1 LQKEFFMR
9 LSMRHFTNKA
19 APRLS
24 VLSALIILWGLGG
37 AAVAAAQAARET
49 PQEIRGN
56 DLAIPQ
62 LPGQIEGKTITTGL
76 TMSGTISFIINGSTA
91 TVAVQHLDNTRTTG
105 TSGALRLTLM
115 ATTSIPTLGQ
125 TIDGYTLAT
134 YDLAPLDHDSGY
146 ASLTSPDLPY
156 TAPPAGCYYV
166 TLVLQ
171 ESQASGYVDQDL
183 HTFAGGGTPDGS
195 GYDLFSFGGADCSA
209 SAISCLRDSQ
219 TACLLNGRF
228 QVRVTWRTRTAS
240 GSGNVMSF
248 IDQRAENDESVFFWF
263 FDSTNFEMGIKM
275 LNACTFNN
283 KFWIYIGGLTD
294 QGWTVTVTDT
304 KTGAART
311 YANAIG
317 HLSTPVG
324 DTSALPCP

>member
-1 LQKEFFMR
+1 MR
-9 LSMRHFTNKA
+9 FSMRQDSHRSPVRF
-19 APRLS
+19 
-24 VLSALIILWGLGG
+24 VLVALIALGGLG
-37 AAVAAAQAARET
+37 AAGVAAAQTAGET
-49 PQEIRGN
+49 PKVMRGSGF
-56 DLAIPQ
+56 AVPP

-76 TMSGTISFIINGSTA
+76 TMSGTISFIISGSEA
-91 TVAVQHLDNTRTTG
+91 TVSVQHIDNTRTTG
-105 TSGALRLTLM
+105 TSGALRLALVASTK
-115 ATTSIPTLGQ
+115 IPTLGQ
-125 TIDGYTLAT
+125 PIDGHTLAT

-146 ASLTSPDLPY
+146 ASVTSPNLPY

-195 GYDLFSFGGADCSA
+195 GFDLFSFGGADCSA
-209 SAISCLRDSQ
+209 SAISCTRDSQ

-228 QVRVTWRTRTAS
+228 QVRVAWRTRTAN
-240 GSGNVMSF
+240 GSGTVMSF

-294 QGWTVTVTDT
+294 QGWSVTITDT
-304 KTGAART
+304 RTGAART
-311 YANAIG
+311 YTNAIG
-317 HLSTPVG
+317 HLSSPVG

>member
-1 LQKEFFMR
+1 
-9 LSMRHFTNKA
+9 MRHFTDKA
-19 APRLS
+19 AYRRP
-24 VLSALIILWGLGG
+24 VLSALIALIALVGGVGG
-37 AAVAAAQAARET
+37 AGVAAAQAVGEPQT
-49 PQEIRGN
+49 PKEIRGSG
-56 DLAIPQ
+56 LAIPQ

-76 TMSGTISFIINGSTA
+76 TMSGTISFIINGSEA
-91 TVAVQHLDNTRTTG
+91 TISVQHLDNTRTTG

-115 ATTSIPTLGQ
+115 ATTTIPTLGQ

-146 ASLTSPDLPY
+146 ASVTSPNLPY

-195 GYDLFSFGGADCSA
+195 GFDLFSFGGADCSA
-209 SAISCLRDSQ
+209 SAISCTRDSQ

-228 QVRVTWRTRTAS
+228 QVRVAWRTRTAT

-263 FDSTNFEMGIKM
+263 FDATNFEMGIKM

-311 YANAIG
+311 YTNTLG

>member
-1 LQKEFFMR
+1 MR
-9 LSMRHFTNKA
+9 FSMRQDSHRSPVRF
-19 APRLS
+19 
-24 VLSALIILWGLGG
+24 VLVALIALGGLG
-37 AAVAAAQAARET
+37 AAGVAAAQTAGET
-49 PQEIRGN
+49 PKVMRGSGF
-56 DLAIPQ
+56 AVPP

-76 TMSGTISFIINGSTA
+76 TMSGTISFIISGSEA
-91 TVAVQHLDNTRTTG
+91 TVSVQHIDNTRTTG
-105 TSGALRLTLM
+105 TSGALRLALVASTK
-115 ATTSIPTLGQ
+115 IPTLGQ
-125 TIDGYTLAT
+125 PIDGHTLAT

-146 ASLTSPDLPY
+146 ASVTSPNLPY

-195 GYDLFSFGGADCSA
+195 GFDLFSFGGADCSA
-209 SAISCLRDSQ
+209 SAISCTRDSQ

-228 QVRVTWRTRTAS
+228 QVRVAWRTRTAN
-240 GSGNVMSF
+240 GSGTVMSF

-263 FDSTNFEMGIKM
+263 FDATNFEMGIKM

-304 KTGAART
+304 RTGAART
-311 YANAIG
+311 YTNAVG
-317 HLSTPVG
+317 HLSSPVG